1 MGVWTTWLLVG
12 TFLMLL
18 VLSFA
23 EPAVSHK
30 IADLGKVPTE
40 LKLDWY
46 YLWAYPMIEELGP
59 GFMWGFAFVG
69 TLLLILI
76 PWLPPRRR
84 RSPARIDLANCNGCT
99 RCYVDCPFSAIEMV
113 ARSDGAPFER
123 EAKVDSELCV
133 SCGICAGACP
143 TSTPFRRASE
153 LSPGIDLPDFTMA
166 DLRAR
171 TLAAAK
177 GLSGRDRI
185 LVFDCEHA
193 LDTKRLAIANAGVV
207 RIRCAAMLPPSFLDF
222 VLSRDLAD
230 GVVLTGC
237 REGQCQYRLGNQW
250 VEERLDGVRD
260 PRLRKRVLRQRLLKF
275 WAATTDAAAFCT
287 AVADFK
293 RRLGQMPAEERTK
306 PREEELA
313 KLAPNMRKAVVC
325 SRERVP
331 LVFEMAVD
339 GRVVYAETLMPTGLR
354 GDGPSRTYHKITTSA
369 GLHKLNLKLRDT
381 DRASGFDFVRDVEV
395 ELRPR
400 QNLTIDFKAAQG
412 GFILE

>member
-306 PREEELA
+306 PREEE
-313 KLAPNMRKAVVC
+313 
-325 SRERVP
+325 
-331 LVFEMAVD
+331 MA
-339 GRVVYAETLMPTGLR
+339 
-354 GDGPSRTYHKITTSA
+354 
-369 GLHKLNLKLRDT
+369 
-381 DRASGFDFVRDVEV
+381 
-395 ELRPR
+395 
-400 QNLTIDFKAAQG
+400 
-412 GFILE
+412 